1 MRSDPRKRTSR
12 VVGRTQ
18 AAETTFTVL
27 LDPGH
32 GGDDP
37 GAVWQFPD
45 NSMLFEKDVNLQ
57 VARMMIDRLAPH
69 IDVRMT
75 RFDDRFIN
83 LRERAVVPYHYDL
96 LISIHCN
103 AIDKPRQDMVQGTE
117 VYVCSSADKVST
129 QIAKDLAP
137 IVADALGITPNL
149 PNPVRYRNLRVLSL
163 AAQIFDR
170 HGRSRSCLCLAPGST
185 PEHPI
190 GMRSQGTPAVLIEL
204 GYITSERDRAAL
216 MAREAQQNAAVAIAE
231 YVNAL
236 APPPATLIP
245 VVVEGDDAEED
256 AEVLERKAGG
266 KKRGRRKNKGIDLD
280 AILEEV

>member
-83 LRERAVVPYHYDL
+83 LRERAIVPYHYDL

-103 AIDKPRQDMVQGTE
+103 AIDKPRHESVQGTE
-117 VYVCSSADKVST
+117 IYVADGADKVST
-129 QIAKDLAP
+129 QIAKDLVP
-137 IVADALGITPNL
+137 VVAEGLGITPNL
-149 PNPVRYRNLRVLSL
+149 PNPVRYRNLRVLAL

-185 PEHPI
+185 PERPV

-216 MAREAQQNAAVAIAE
+216 MAQEAQRSVAIAIAE
-231 YVNAL
+231 YVNKL
-236 APPPATLIP
+236 APAPTTLIP

-256 AEVLERKAGG
+256 AEVLEAKTHG
-266 KKRGRRKNKGIDLD
+266 KKRPRKRSKGMDLD
-280 AILEEV
+280 AMLDEA